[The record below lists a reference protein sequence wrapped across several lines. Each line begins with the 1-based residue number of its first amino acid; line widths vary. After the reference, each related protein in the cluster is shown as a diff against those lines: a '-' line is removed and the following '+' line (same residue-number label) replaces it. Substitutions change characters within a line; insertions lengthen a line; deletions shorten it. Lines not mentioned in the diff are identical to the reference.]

1 MNDKE
6 VRNLQ
11 NKLNKSRKAMERHKK
26 KYRELRSKMILMRRE
41 ILKEMKD
48 LEEKIKDIMYLEER

>member
-6 VRNLQ
+6 VIKLQ
-11 NKLNKSRKAMERHKK
+11 NKLNKSRKAMERNKQ
-26 KYRELRSKMILMRRE
+26 KYRQLRSEIIKMRRE

-48 LEEKIKDIMYLEER
+48 LE